1 MNLNENTKLS
11 FIKTAFKNIDDTKPD
26 EVYKARAN
34 LLGQEFKN
42 SHNENEIKRNE
53 WFFLL
58 RCVNGCI
65 QFESE
70 DTIEQEKIFN
80 DLKAHPYFSYY
91 KGKEL
96 LLNLFLNRKPFQEL
110 LKSAEPEIAQ
120 IFFGLYHLH
129 IDIRFNAQ
137 RDFDERMESQANCV
151 KFTEILK
158 KLKAKFP
165 LLFDEYLDMFQY
177 CMAKAQVPIEKEKV
191 GFFKQMIRPKNL
203 IILLVFIVA
212 LLIFFGLILNE

>member
-11 FIKTAFKNIDDTKPD
+11 FIKTAFESIDDTRPD
-26 EVYKARAN
+26 EIYKARAN

-65 QFESE
+65 QYESE

-80 DLKAHPYFSYY
+80 DLKAHPYFAFY
-91 KGKEL
+91 KGKDL
-96 LLNLFLNRKPFQEL
+96 LLNLFQNRKPFQEL

-137 RDFDERMESQANCV
+137 RDFDEKMESQANCV
-151 KFTEILK
+151 KFSEILK
-158 KLKAKFP
+158 KMKTNFP
-165 LLFDEYLDMFQY
+165 ILFDEYSNAFQY
-177 CMAKAQVPIEKEKV
+177 CMAKAYVPVEKEKV
-191 GFFKQMIRPKNL
+191 GIFKQMLTPKNL
-203 IILLVFIVA
+203 IILSVFVVA
-212 LLIFFGLILNE
+212 LLIFIGLILSE